1 MILEVLGALRLPE
14 EIAVVCI
21 KEHQKKMAIDIRG
34 NNLANREA
42 KDAIENGEERVMIVL
57 TSKYKES
64 EIPRFSK

>member
-1 MILEVLGALRLPE
+1 
-14 EIAVVCI
+14 
-21 KEHQKKMAIDIRG
+21 MAIDIRG